1 MPSLLGMT
9 SLTKVHNIGALA
21 LAALLLAG
29 AVVAIGLFSTQSGSP
44 VGASV
49 AQADEGDDKGERRIS
64 RFSGNG
70 RKACAAAKN
79 RTRGGSCRRVV
90 EDRDDRER
98 YEVTIRKGA
107 YRYKIDLSR
116 SFRVLEV
123 DRDRIGSDSD
133 NDSDSDSDSD
143 GDSDNDD

>member
-9 SLTKVHNIGALA
+9 SLTKVHSIGALA

-29 AVVAIGLFSTQSGSP
+29 ALVAIGLFSTQSSSP
-44 VGASV
+44 VGAPV

-64 RFSGNG
+64 RFKGNG
-70 RKACAAAKN
+70 RKACAVAKK

-116 SFRVLEV
+116 SFRVLDV
-123 DRDRIGSDSD
+123 DRDRIGGDNDSD
-133 NDSDSDSDSD
+133 NDSDSDSD